1 MKVVCINNG
10 EMDGAMDRKVN
21 LTIGKVYQAIGDRVS
36 DTDSVY
42 VVINDL
48 GKKGNYY
55 HGRFESIDITRE
67 RKLEEILEIE
77 KY

>member
-1 MKVVCINNG
+1 MKLVCINNG
-10 EMDGAMDRKVN
+10 EMDGAMDSKVN
-21 LTIGKVYQAIGDRVS
+21 LTIGKVYQAIGTRVS

-55 HGRFESIDITRE
+55 YGRFESIYKTRE
-67 RKLEEILEIE
+67 SKLNKILYE
-77 KY
+77 

>member
-1 MKVVCINNG
+1 MKLVCINNG
-10 EMDGAMDRKVN
+10 EMDGAMDSKVN
-21 LTIGKVYQAIGDRVS
+21 LTIGKVYQAIGTRVS

-55 HGRFESIDITRE
+55 YGRFESIDKTRE
-67 RKLEEILEIE
+67 RKLNKILECN
-77 KY
+77 

>member
-10 EMDGAMDRKVN
+10 EMDGAMDSKVN
-21 LTIGKVYQAIGDRVS
+21 LTIGKVYQAIGTRVS

-55 HGRFESIDITRE
+55 CGRFESIDKTRE
-67 RKLEEILEIE
+67 SKLNKILYE
-77 KY
+77 